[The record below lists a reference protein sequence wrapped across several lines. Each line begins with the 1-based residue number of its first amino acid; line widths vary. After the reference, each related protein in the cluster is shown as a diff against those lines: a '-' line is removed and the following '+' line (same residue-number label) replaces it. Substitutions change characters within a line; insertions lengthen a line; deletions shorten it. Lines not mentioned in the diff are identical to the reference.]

1 MDSRLAA
8 RPVLKPM
15 RCIAECSYIYNVV
28 NSDIIAIMLKQ
39 E

>member
-15 RCIAECSYIYNVV
+15 SCIAYCSYIYSVEN
-28 NSDIIAIMLKQ
+28 NALIAMDN
-39 E
+39 